1 MNGRP
6 QCAPRGSRSDAMSRY
21 DDDDDKYNKAKRGG
35 RPAAFSAAKA
45 PHSARGAGGPG
56 SSRAPASSSS
66 SFNDA
71 TSSPAVFGGFG
82 GNGDD
87 ADALAAK
94 VRAKLDLVSTRA
106 SFDDEETEAERVK
119 ASLDRLAFASQV
131 KGVQSAFGAAIND
144 AADEIDG
151 LAHKAEETVAAFQA
165 MQYAAK
171 WMPVDTRLSMKP
183 TYVKVPVQAVERI
196 KFWEQEKLAMIA
208 SQHAEEKEKIL
219 AENAGLRSMMG
230 LEEANSPAVEEMRET
245 EDGVNRAL
253 LISAV
258 EEIKRLQTRV
268 AVLEG
273 EAARTRI
280 SSGGFGSFFGGDGG
294 GGGVDSAQMAK
305 LTTELARLEEDNGR
319 QKWMIGEKDKQIK
332 EVQGKYAASAAYAL
346 QEKLQESMEA
356 LEVMANLQAEQLQY
370 MEDHALRKLDAQ
382 DTQIADVQ
390 DDLDTKRA
398 HLTQLKTLMAG
409 YWETGDDSL
418 VPPMLSL
425 AGFTKTEAL
434 QIASHRERLADAG
447 IGGLVRGLGR
457 RGYGFYEKFL
467 VACAPPAVKPP
478 KRGDAVTGADGGAD
492 GGAEGADASPAPSTA
507 PPTAERM
514 ALETDDDGSESEE
527 RFNRRTK
534 QTENPFATSET
545 VPESAAPTPE
555 KASNDGEAEA
565 SSMTLP
571 SPPEASAAP
580 QSAPNSAP
588 DSAPDSERPKKTKLP
603 RRRDDETPTERVARE
618 AEKSARRE
626 RQRAS
631 TSASTGSSASV
642 LGSAT
647 RHRGGGVNV
656 VGGHFA
662 GFDDEEHRDKE
673 RRERA
678 KARAPLPA
686 PKLKGRAAE
695 AEARR
700 RKEEEARR
708 ATGDGF
714 AGFGSDETN
723 DSDSD

>member
-1 MNGRP
+1 M
-6 QCAPRGSRSDAMSRY
+6 PRGSRSDAMSRY
-21 DDDDDKYNKAKRGG
+21 DDDDDKYEKAKRGG

-56 SSRAPASSSS
+56 SSRAPASS
-66 SFNDA
+66 FDV

-219 AENAGLRSMMG
+219 AENAGLRAMMG

-258 EEIKRLQTRV
+258 EEIKQLRTRV

-370 MEDHALRKLDAQ
+370 MEDHALRKLDAVV
-382 DTQIADVQ
+382 ADFK
-390 DDLDTKRA
+390 TRNGEYKRSC
-398 HLTQLKTLMAG
+398 HESSVRIPT
-409 YWETGDDSL
+409 
-418 VPPMLSL
+418 
-425 AGFTKTEAL
+425 AL
-434 QIASHRERLADAG
+434 QGPGFDSGGRLMQPITLLD
-447 IGGLVRGLGR
+447 
-457 RGYGFYEKFL
+457 F
-467 VACAPPAVKPP
+467 
-478 KRGDAVTGADGGAD
+478 
-492 GGAEGADASPAPSTA
+492 
-507 PPTAERM
+507 
-514 ALETDDDGSESEE
+514 
-527 RFNRRTK
+527 
-534 QTENPFATSET
+534 
-545 VPESAAPTPE
+545 APTLL
-555 KASNDGEAEA
+555 EACG
-565 SSMTLP
+565 LP
-571 SPPEASAAP
+571 I
-580 QSAPNSAP
+580 P
-588 DSAPDSERPKKTKLP
+588 DAMQGRKLHGC
-603 RRRDDETPTERVARE
+603 R
-618 AEKSARRE
+618 
-626 RQRAS
+626 
-631 TSASTGSSASV
+631 
-642 LGSAT
+642 
-647 RHRGGGVNV
+647 
-656 VGGHFA
+656 
-662 GFDDEEHRDKE
+662 
-673 RRERA
+673 
-678 KARAPLPA
+678 
-686 PKLKGRAAE
+686 
-695 AEARR
+695 
-700 RKEEEARR
+700 
-708 ATGDGF
+708 
-714 AGFGSDETN
+714 
-723 DSDSD
+723 

>member
-1 MNGRP
+1 
-6 QCAPRGSRSDAMSRY
+6 MSRR

-35 RPAAFSAAKA
+35 RPVAYSAAKA
-45 PHSARGAGGPG
+45 PSSARGG
-56 SSRAPASSSS
+56 SSMGGARGGTSFSSSQS
-66 SFNDA
+66 VS
-71 TSSPAVFGGFG
+71 SSPAQFGGFG
-82 GNGDD
+82 GDDD

-94 VRAKLDLVSTRA
+94 VRAKLDFVSTRA
-106 SFDDEETEAERVK
+106 GADDEETEAERVK

-131 KGVQSAFGAAIND
+131 KGVRSAFGSAIND
-144 AADEIDG
+144 AASEIDG
-151 LAHKAEETVAAFQA
+151 LASKAEETVASFQA

-196 KFWEQEKLAMIA
+196 KFWESEKLAMIV

-230 LEEANSPAVEEMRET
+230 LEEANSPAVETMRET

-253 LISAV
+253 LLSAV
-258 EEIKRLQTRV
+258 EEIKQLRTRIT
-268 AVLEG
+268 VLEG
-273 EAARTRI
+273 EAARSRI
-280 SSGGFGSFFGGDGG
+280 SSSGFGSFFGGGNE
-294 GGGVDSAQMAK
+294 GGVDSAQMSK

-332 EVQGKYAASAAYAL
+332 EVQGKYAASAAYKL

-390 DDLDTKRA
+390 DDLDVKRA
-398 HLTQLKTLMAG
+398 HLAQLKTLMKG

-425 AGFTKTEAL
+425 AGFSKKEA
-434 QIASHRERLADAG
+434 IAIDASRESLATAG
-447 IGGLVRGLGR
+447 LGGLVRGLGR

-467 VACAPPAVKPP
+467 VACAPPANQPR
-478 KRGDAVTGADGGAD
+478 RGDRLPGPGDTPGG
-492 GGAEGADASPAPSTA
+492 ESPSPAPSTA

-514 ALETDDDGSESEE
+514 ADDIAGEIGESPAAA
-527 RFNRRTK
+527 T
-534 QTENPFATSET
+534 NPAKNLFATSED

-555 KASNDGEAEA
+555 KAVDDVKGLANDD
-565 SSMTLP
+565 SLTLP
-571 SPPEASAAP
+571 SPPANPEEGITAVGESTE
-580 QSAPNSAP
+580 STV
-588 DSAPDSERPKKTKLP
+588 DSTVSTMSDSERKPPASLA
-603 RRRDDETPTERVARE
+603 RRRENETPAEKVRRE

-626 RQRAS
+626 RQRRS
-631 TSASTGSSASV
+631 ID
-642 LGSAT
+642 LPPPGSAT
-647 RHRGGGVNV
+647 RRSNKGATE
-656 VGGHFA
+656 GHFA
-662 GFDDEEHRDKE
+662 GFEDDSQKEKE
-673 RRERA
+673 RKEKA

-686 PKLKGRAAE
+686 PKLKGKAAE
-695 AEARR
+695 REARR
-700 RKEEEARR
+700 VKEEEARR

>member
-1 MNGRP
+1 M
-6 QCAPRGSRSDAMSRY
+6 PRGSRSDAMSRY
-21 DDDDDKYNKAKRGG
+21 DDDDDKYEKAKRGG

-45 PHSARGAGGPG
+45 PLSARAPGGPG
-56 SSRAPASSSS
+56 SSRAPASS
-66 SFNDA
+66 FDV

-219 AENAGLRSMMG
+219 AENAGLRAMMG

-258 EEIKRLQTRV
+258 EEIKRLRTRV

-273 EAARTRI
+273 EAARSRI
-280 SSGGFGSFFGGDGG
+280 SSGGFGSFFGGDGV
-294 GGGVDSAQMAK
+294 GGVDSAQMAK

-332 EVQGKYAASAAYAL
+332 EVQGKYAASAAYKL

-398 HLTQLKTLMAG
+398 HLEQLKTLMAG

-425 AGFTKTEAL
+425 AGFTRAEAAR
-434 QIASHRERLADAG
+434 IARHREALADAG

-467 VACAPPAVKPP
+467 TACAPPAVKPP
-478 KRGDAVTGADGGAD
+478 KRGDALAGAHPGADP
-492 GGAEGADASPAPSTA
+492 GADASPAPSTA

-514 ALETDDDGSESEE
+514 GGADALPGASDDDGNGSDAE
-527 RFNRRTK
+527 RFDVGQTK
-534 QTENPFATSET
+534 PSANPFATSET

-555 KASNDGEAEA
+555 KEATGP
-565 SSMTLP
+565 MTLP

-580 QSAPNSAP
+580 QSAPQSAP
-588 DSAPDSERPKKTKLP
+588 PSAPRSGANRPVDATG
-603 RRRDDETPTERVARE
+603 RRRRSARVARR
-618 AEKSARRE
+618 KSPRAASANGRLIRR
-626 RQRAS
+626 RPPRVRTTGPSSGPRRVTGAAS
-631 TSASTGSSASV
+631 TSSAVTLPVSTTRSTG
-642 LGSAT
+642 T
-647 RHRGGGVNV
+647 RNGERGP
-656 VGGHFA
+656 
-662 GFDDEEHRDKE
+662 
-673 RRERA
+673 RR
-678 KARAPLPA
+678 
-686 PKLKGRAAE
+686 GR
-695 AEARR
+695 RCPR
-700 RKEEEARR
+700 P
-708 ATGDGF
+708 
-714 AGFGSDETN
+714 S
-723 DSDSD
+723 

>member
-1 MNGRP
+1 M
-6 QCAPRGSRSDAMSRY
+6 PRGSRSDAMSRY
-21 DDDDDKYNKAKRGG
+21 DDDDDKYEKAKRGG

-56 SSRAPASSSS
+56 SSRAPASS
-66 SFNDA
+66 FDV

-219 AENAGLRSMMG
+219 AENAGLRAMMG

-258 EEIKRLQTRV
+258 EEIKRLRTRV

-273 EAARTRI
+273 EAARSRI
-280 SSGGFGSFFGGDGG
+280 SSGGFGSFFGGDGV
-294 GGGVDSAQMAK
+294 GGVDSAQMAK

-332 EVQGKYAASAAYAL
+332 EVQGKYAASAAYKL

-390 DDLDTKRA
+390 DDLDTKQA
-398 HLTQLKTLMAG
+398 HLEQLKTLMAG

-425 AGFTKTEAL
+425 AGFTRAEAAR
-434 QIASHRERLADAG
+434 IARHREALADAG

-467 VACAPPAVKPP
+467 TACAPPAVKPP
-478 KRGDAVTGADGGAD
+478 KRGDALAGAHPGAHP
-492 GGAEGADASPAPSTA
+492 GADASPAPSTA

-514 ALETDDDGSESEE
+514 GGADLPGASDDDGNGSDAEL
-527 RFNRRTK
+527 FVVGQTKRTA
-534 QTENPFATSET
+534 NPFATSET

-555 KASNDGEAEA
+555 KEAA
-565 SSMTLP
+565 GPMTLP

-580 QSAPNSAP
+580 QSAPQSAP
-588 DSAPDSERPKKTKLP
+588 PSAPRSGAETKPP
-603 RRRDDETPTERVARE
+603 RRRDGETPSQRASRE

-631 TSASTGSSASV
+631 NPSSSASRPHHGSL

-647 RHRGGGVNV
+647 RHRGGVNV

-700 RKEEEARR
+700 RREEEARR

>member
-1 MNGRP
+1 M
-6 QCAPRGSRSDAMSRY
+6 PRGSRSDAMSRY
-21 DDDDDKYNKAKRGG
+21 DDDDDKYEKAKRGG

-56 SSRAPASSSS
+56 SSRAPASS
-66 SFNDA
+66 FDV

-219 AENAGLRSMMG
+219 AENAGLRAMMG

-258 EEIKRLQTRV
+258 EEIKRLRTRV

-273 EAARTRI
+273 EAARSRI
-280 SSGGFGSFFGGDGG
+280 SSGGFGSFFGGDGV
-294 GGGVDSAQMAK
+294 GGVDSAQMAK

-332 EVQGKYAASAAYAL
+332 EVQGKYAASAAYKL

-398 HLTQLKTLMAG
+398 HLEQLKTLMAG

-425 AGFTKTEAL
+425 AGFTRAEAAR
-434 QIASHRERLADAG
+434 IARHREALADAG

-457 RGYGFYEKFL
+457 ARL
-467 VACAPPAVKPP
+467 RVLRTV
-478 KRGDAVTGADGGAD
+478 
-492 GGAEGADASPAPSTA
+492 
-507 PPTAERM
+507 
-514 ALETDDDGSESEE
+514 
-527 RFNRRTK
+527 FNRVR
-534 QTENPFATSET
+534 
-545 VPESAAPTPE
+545 
-555 KASNDGEAEA
+555 
-565 SSMTLP
+565 
-571 SPPEASAAP
+571 
-580 QSAPNSAP
+580 
-588 DSAPDSERPKKTKLP
+588 
-603 RRRDDETPTERVARE
+603 
-618 AEKSARRE
+618 SARGE
-626 RQRAS
+626 
-631 TSASTGSSASV
+631 T
-642 LGSAT
+642 
-647 RHRGGGVNV
+647 
-656 VGGHFA
+656 
-662 GFDDEEHRDKE
+662 
-673 RRERA
+673 
-678 KARAPLPA
+678 
-686 PKLKGRAAE
+686 

-700 RKEEEARR
+700 RARGCPPGCRPGCRREPGAVHRAPHRGEDGRRGSPGRVGRRRERVGRGTVRRR
-708 ATGDGF
+708 ANETRGEPLRDVGDGPGVGGAH
-714 AGFGSDETN
+714 AGEGSRRPDDPPVAARGERGAPIGTPIGTSVGAPIGRRN
-723 DSDSD
+723 QTAPSTRRGDAVAARESRGGKVRAPRAPTGV

>member
-1 MNGRP
+1 M
-6 QCAPRGSRSDAMSRY
+6 PRGSRSDAMSRY

-56 SSRAPASSSS
+56 SSRGPASTSRSSH
-66 SFNDA
+66 DA

-94 VRAKLDLVSTRA
+94 VRAKLDFVSTRA
-106 SFDDEETEAERVK
+106 SFDETETEAERVK

-131 KGVQSAFGAAIND
+131 KGVRSAFGAAIND

-219 AENAGLRSMMG
+219 AENAGLRAMMG

-258 EEIKRLQTRV
+258 EEIKQLRTRV

-273 EAARTRI
+273 EAARNRV
-280 SSGGFGSFFGGDGG
+280 SSGGFGSFFGGGDS
-294 GGGVDSAQMAK
+294 GGVDSAQMAK

-332 EVQGKYAASAAYAL
+332 EVQSKYAASAAYKL

-398 HLTQLKTLMAG
+398 HLEQLKTLMAG

-425 AGFTKTEAL
+425 AGFTKTEAAR
-434 QIASHRERLADAG
+434 IARHREALADAG
-447 IGGLVRGLGR
+447 LGGLVRGLGR

-467 VACAPPAVKPP
+467 VACAPPAVRPKP
-478 KRGDAVTGADGGAD
+478 ALD
-492 GGAEGADASPAPSTA
+492 GGAEGAEGGAEGGADASPAPSTA

-514 ALETDDDGSESEE
+514 DQSTDPTRSDDDDDAE
-527 RFNRRTK
+527 RFRRAK
-534 QTENPFATSET
+534 QTNPFATSET

-555 KASNDGEAEA
+555 KGSHDGE
-565 SSMTLP
+565 SPMTLP

-588 DSAPDSERPKKTKLP
+588 NSVANTASVAKTKTKPP
-603 RRRDDETPTERVARE
+603 RRRDGETPAERAARE

-626 RQRAS
+626 RQRAFTTNS
-631 TSASTGSSASV
+631 SSASGPP
-642 LGSAT
+642 GSAT
-647 RHRGGGVNV
+647 RHRAGGEQR
-656 VGGHFA
+656 GGHFA

-700 RKEEEARR
+700 RKEAEARR

>member
-1 MNGRP
+1 M
-6 QCAPRGSRSDAMSRY
+6 PRGSLSDAMSRY
-21 DDDDDKYNKAKRGG
+21 DDDDDDKYNKAKRGG

-56 SSRAPASSSS
+56 SSRGPASSSRS
-66 SFNDA
+66 SRDA

-94 VRAKLDLVSTRA
+94 VRAKLDFVSTRA

-131 KGVQSAFGAAIND
+131 KGVRSAFGAAIND

-219 AENAGLRSMMG
+219 AENAGLRAMMG

-258 EEIKRLQTRV
+258 EEIKQLRTRV

-273 EAARTRI
+273 EAARNRV
-280 SSGGFGSFFGGDGG
+280 SSGGFGSFFGGGDS
-294 GGGVDSAQMAK
+294 GGVDSAQMAK

-332 EVQGKYAASAAYAL
+332 EVQSKYAASAAYKL

-398 HLTQLKTLMAG
+398 HLEQLKTLMAG

-425 AGFTKTEAL
+425 AGFTKTEAAR
-434 QIASHRERLADAG
+434 IARHREALADAG
-447 IGGLVRGLGR
+447 LGGLVRGLGR

-467 VACAPPAVKPP
+467 VACAPPAV
-478 KRGDAVTGADGGAD
+478 RRLDALD
-492 GGAEGADASPAPSTA
+492 GGAELGAELGAEVVPTRARRR
-507 PPTAERM
+507 PPRRLRRM
-514 ALETDDDGSESEE
+514 DLPTRPGAGGGGTVSAA
-527 RFNRRTK
+527 K
-534 QTENPFATSET
+534 QTNPFATRRLSRNRRR
-545 VPESAAPTPE
+545 PR
-555 KASNDGEAEA
+555 GEGF
-565 SSMTLP
+565 
-571 SPPEASAAP
+571 
-580 QSAPNSAP
+580 
-588 DSAPDSERPKKTKLP
+588 P
-603 RRRDDETPTERVARE
+603 RRRAR
-618 AEKSARRE
+618 
-626 RQRAS
+626 
-631 TSASTGSSASV
+631 
-642 LGSAT
+642 
-647 RHRGGGVNV
+647 
-656 VGGHFA
+656 
-662 GFDDEEHRDKE
+662 
-673 RRERA
+673 
-678 KARAPLPA
+678 
-686 PKLKGRAAE
+686 
-695 AEARR
+695 
-700 RKEEEARR
+700 
-708 ATGDGF
+708 
-714 AGFGSDETN
+714 
-723 DSDSD
+723 